1 MRRVVLALIC
11 LCSVVN
17 APAQPAKKKLA
28 AAAPPKLEVVVPGCE
43 AYSGKELKN
52 PYEIPGD
59 GISVATTF
67 DVRMQ
72 NNVQVPVYNGS
83 GQCVMTAF
91 NLRNYGYI
99 SPSVAAFDYGF
110 PGPTLR
116 VRKGSSTTPGG
127 TITVKL
133 QNNLPWPGAD
143 ACNLGCQGPCN
154 VSGAPQCCSD
164 VSTMPDCFHGDNTTN
179 LHFHGLHVSPQSPQ
193 DYVLLDLQPA
203 TAPYTAPGVPGPHSA
218 HGDSGTVQ
226 QGTFTY
232 AVNPLGPEQPEGTH
246 WYHPHKHGS
255 TALQV
260 GDGMAGAVIVEGPFD
275 DWLNGQFPKP
285 PAEKIMVVQQI
296 HDLNFYTSKA
306 VFAPYPLINGQLTPV
321 VTMYPGEIQ
330 RWRVIAATMEASAQ
344 LTIDFDGPSN
354 SSGTVIK
361 QIAQDGIQFDPRNYA
376 SQPLV
381 NYPAN
386 TYNLSPGNRA
396 DFLVQAP
403 SAVGTYM
410 ITYDVFG
417 RVETQGNRQRQQSGR
432 AKGKGTPIQENVRT
446 ILEKAAPGAAE
457 PGLLSINVVACPTG
471 TTCPAMSFPSTLPPL
486 PPYLANIDT
495 VDQKHDVLFS
505 LTGAP
510 TKQPQKFAI
519 GVDGAAPVQFNADC
533 ANFTEPLG
541 NREQWTLT
549 QNQNSGI
556 GSPFHVFHIHTNPFQ
571 VVQNAG
577 KTYDPPIWMDSI
589 TLPDVGSNVVMRTQY
604 TDYTGLYVL
613 HCHFLGHEDRGMM
626 LTVQT
631 VCPNAPTTYGTTVA
645 SGGADNCNVPIANA
659 LPPCGTT
666 ATSAKAMNMNSTA
679 PQARERMK
687 KH

>member
-1 MRRVVLALIC
+1 MRRFVLALIC
-11 LCSVVN
+11 LCSVLE
-17 APAQPAKKKLA
+17 APAQPAKKKVA
-28 AAAPPKLEVVVPGCE
+28 AAAPKKLEIAVPGCE
-43 AYSGKELKN
+43 AYSGKELQN
-52 PYEIPGD
+52 PYEIPRTGAN
-59 GISVATTF
+59 ISTTF
-67 DVRMQ
+67 DIRMQ

-83 GQCVMTAF
+83 GNCVMTSF

-99 SPSVAAFDYGF
+99 SPTSASFVYGF

-116 VRKGSSTTPGG
+116 VRKGNAGTLASGG

-143 ACNLGCQGPCN
+143 TCNQGCQGGCSA
-154 VSGAPQCCSD
+154 SGAPQCCAD
-164 VSTMPDCFHGDNTTN
+164 LSTMPDCFHGDNTTN

-193 DYVLLDLQPA
+193 DYVLLELQPA
-203 TAPYTAPGVPGPHSA
+203 TAPYTAPGTQHGA
-218 HGDSGTVQ
+218 HGMASDVE

-232 AVNPLGPEQPEGTH
+232 AVNAIPPDQPEGTH

-275 DWLNGQFPKP
+275 DWLNAQFPAP
-285 PAEKIMVVQQI
+285 PAEKIMVIQQV
-296 HDLNFYTSKA
+296 HDLNFYTSAA

-354 SSGTVIK
+354 SGAAIK

-403 SAVGTYM
+403 SAPGTYM
-410 ITYDVFG
+410 LTYDVFG
-417 RVETQGNRQRQQSGR
+417 RLEAQGNRLLQQSGR
-432 AKGKGTPIQENVRT
+432 SKGKRTPIQENVRA
-446 ILEKAAPGAAE
+446 ILEKAAPGAAQ
-457 PGLLSINVVACPTG
+457 PGLLSINVVACPAG
-471 TTCPAMSFPSTLPPL
+471 QTCPSMSFPSTLPAL

-495 VDQKHDVLFS
+495 VGRKHDVLFS

-510 TKQPQKFAI
+510 TKQQQTFAI
-519 GVDGAAPVQFNADC
+519 GVDGAAPLQFNPDC
-533 ANFTEPLG
+533 ANFTEPL
-541 NREQWTLT
+541 NTTEQWTLT
-549 QNQNSGI
+549 QNQNSGV

-571 VVQNAG
+571 VVSNAG

-589 TLPDVGSNVVMRTQY
+589 TLPDVGGSVVMRTKY
-604 TDYTGLYVL
+604 TDYTGQYVL

-631 VCPNAPTTYGTTVA
+631 VCPNAQTTFGTPDPN
-645 SGGADNCNVPIANA
+645 GGPDNCNVPVGNV
-659 LPPCGTT
+659 LPPCGTAAT
-666 ATSAKAMNMNSTA
+666 AATQERA
-679 PQARERMK
+679 RMK